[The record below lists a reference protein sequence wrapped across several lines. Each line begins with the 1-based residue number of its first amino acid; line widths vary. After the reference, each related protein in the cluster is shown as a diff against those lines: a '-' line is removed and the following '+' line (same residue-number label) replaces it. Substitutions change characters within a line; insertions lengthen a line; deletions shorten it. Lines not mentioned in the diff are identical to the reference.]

1 MHPSWNIRIEVF
13 VIVVVVGVDDV
24 VFAVVELVCVVVVFV
39 VAVDDVV
46 FVVVEIVCVVVV
58 FVVAGAGAVVDENA
72 DVYHIYVAT
81 KLS

>member
-13 VIVVVVGVDDV
+13 VIVVVGGVDDV

-46 FVVVEIVCVVVV
+46 FVVVEIVCIVVVV

-72 DVYHIYVAT
+72 DV
-81 KLS
+81 